1 LRKRKLS
8 PLGTGFGAPPNSGP
22 GLSERKVA
30 SPRLRYEE
38 RELTAEAVESGLF
51 SFEDRYAMRPDLAA
65 CYGQERLPRYTSYP
79 TAPHFSSGIGPD
91 TYAEWLKALPSHAT
105 ASLYFHVPFC
115 RSMCWYCGC
124 HTSVA
129 RRDEPIAV
137 YASALRCEIDLV
149 SKQIDRRIKVDHI
162 HFGGGTPTIMAPE
175 LFSDLIGSIRHC
187 FFVLPS
193 AEIAIEID
201 PRRLTQAM
209 IDALAFGGVN
219 RASLGVQSFDP
230 VVQRAINRVQSFEE
244 TAAATKGLRRAG
256 ITGVNF
262 DLIYG
267 LPHQTVASCLDT
279 VRRCVELRPDRLSVF
294 GYAHVP
300 GFKKHQR
307 KIDEAWLP
315 DSLARHDQS
324 HAMANALKEAGYVQ
338 IGLDHFALPDDEMAM
353 AFREGTLRRN
363 FQGYTT
369 DKSNVLLG
377 FGASAIGRL
386 PQGYVQNE
394 VGTRAYS
401 QSIAAGRLATVKGYA
416 LTSDDRLR
424 AEIIERIMCDFGV
437 DLDPICARHG
447 LVAEAML
454 KSSAR
459 LQNLI
464 SDGVVE
470 LDGTSLALPDA
481 SRFLVR
487 SVAAAFDAH
496 LDGSKQL
503 HSRAV

>member
-1 LRKRKLS
+1 
-8 PLGTGFGAPPNSGP
+8 
-22 GLSERKVA
+22 
-30 SPRLRYEE
+30 
-38 RELTAEAVESGLF
+38 
-51 SFEDRYAMRPDLAA
+51 MRPDLAA

-79 TAPHFSSGIGPD
+79 TAPHFSSGIGPE
-91 TYAEWLKALPSHAT
+91 TYADWLKALPPRAS
-105 ASLYFHVPFC
+105 ASLYLHVPFC

-124 HTSVA
+124 HTQVA

-149 SKQIDRRIKVDHI
+149 SKAIGRRIKVDHI

-175 LFSDLIGSIRHC
+175 QFADLIGSIRHS
-187 FFVLPS
+187 FFVVPT

-201 PRRLTQAM
+201 PRTLSPGM
-209 IDALAFGGVN
+209 IDALAYGGVN

-244 TAAATKGLRRAG
+244 TAAATNGLLRAG
-256 ITGVNF
+256 ISGVNF

-267 LPHQTVASCLDT
+267 LPHQSVASCLDT
-279 VRRCVELRPDRLSVF
+279 VRRSIELRPDRFSVF

-300 GFKKHQR
+300 AFKKHQR
-307 KIDEAWLP
+307 KISEDWLP
-315 DSLARHDQS
+315 DSLERHDQS
-324 HAMANALKEAGYVQ
+324 HAMANALTEAGYVQ
-338 IGLDHFALPDDEMAM
+338 IGLDHFALPDDPMAV
-353 AFREGTLRRN
+353 AFRDGTLRRN

-369 DKSNVLLG
+369 DASDILLG

-386 PQGYVQNE
+386 PHGYVQNE
-394 VGTRAYS
+394 VNTRAYS
-401 QSIAAGRLATVKGYA
+401 EAIACRRLATAKGYT
-416 LTSDDRLR
+416 LTGDDRLR
-424 AEIIERIMCDFGV
+424 AEIIERIMCDFEV
-437 DLDPICARHG
+437 DLEPICARHG
-447 LVAEAML
+447 SAAETML
-454 KSSAR
+454 NASPR
-459 LQNLI
+459 LQHLI

-470 LDGTSLALPDA
+470 LDGTSLALKDS